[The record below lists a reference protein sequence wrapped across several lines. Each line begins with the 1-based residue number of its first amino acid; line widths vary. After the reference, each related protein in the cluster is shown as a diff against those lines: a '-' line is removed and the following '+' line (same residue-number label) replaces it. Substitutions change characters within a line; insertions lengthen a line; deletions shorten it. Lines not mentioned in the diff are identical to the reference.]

1 LPFGIGFAGAD
12 IENRIGTMAKK
23 RKLPDPLHK
32 RDLLYSRKGK
42 AVNHVHYGDLFLE
55 EGMVNDALDFYAA
68 SGNPQKIRIV
78 LDRALQAGDAFLLR
92 RVEKVLPREVT
103 AETWERLGDNAA
115 AQEKYHYALQ
125 AYERAKSE
133 EKTKAAREH
142 LMEFLAKTPWTRKAM
157 AKPEEEPPEALPE
170 S

>member
-1 LPFGIGFAGAD
+1 
-12 IENRIGTMAKK
+12 MAKK

-55 EGMVNDALDFYAA
+55 EGMLNDALDFYAA
-68 SGNPQKIRIV
+68 AGNPEKIRIV

-92 RVEKVLPREVT
+92 RVEKVLPGEVT
-103 AETWERLGDNAA
+103 AETWERLGDAA
-115 AQEKYHYALQ
+115 AAGEKYHSALQ

-133 EKTKAAREH
+133 EKAKSAREH
-142 LMEFLAKTPWTRKAM
+142 LKEFLGKTPWTRKALVR
-157 AKPEEEPPEALPE
+157 PEGEEQPEALPE
-170 S
+170 T